1 VNARLQV
8 NEIYRTIQGEG
19 ARAGRPCA
27 MVRLTGCN
35 LNCTWCDTPY
45 ARTEGREMS
54 IDEIIRCVSELNCPL
69 VEVTGGEPLVQAGA
83 AELLRRLCEAGLETL
98 LETNGSLDVGCV
110 DTRVVKIVDIKC
122 PSSGAADKNR
132 WENLPLLSEGD
143 EIKFVLADRRDYEYA
158 RGVLAERA
166 LEKRCV
172 VTFSPVDGRLGAAE
186 LAGWILQDG
195 LDVRLGV
202 QLHKIIFPGADR
214 GV

>member
-1 VNARLQV
+1 MTANLQV

-19 ARAGRPCA
+19 TRAGRPCV
-27 MVRLTGCN
+27 MVRLAGCN

-45 ARTEGREMS
+45 ARTEGREMPV
-54 IDEIIRCVSELNCPL
+54 DEILRRVSELNCPM

-83 AELLRRLCEAGLETL
+83 PELLGRLCDAGWETL

-110 DTRVVKIVDIKC
+110 DQRVVKILDIKC
-122 PSSGAADKNR
+122 PSSGQADKNR
-132 WENLPLLSEGD
+132 WENLPLLGGRD

-158 RGVLAERA
+158 RGVLAERGLA
-166 LEKRCV
+166 QRHV
-172 VTFSPVDGRLGAAE
+172 VTFSPVHGHLAPAE